1 MPATSPMPGG
11 SGQHYGDT
19 IYCEATCLPE
29 EVYYQGSEDEYYEN
43 HSARRLRYEA
53 AGRRFLDGDVPL
65 ILTATLR
72 GPFGRDSGWDNPWRS
87 GQHVPQRGTTSTAQ
101 GASKVFKRPKG
112 LQPEKRPTK
121 TQDTPQCHLPSP
133 QSLKQVSVERHSFLE
148 DENIA
153 RVQHWRSGIQPFE
166 TKPDDIRA
174 KPVTP
179 SHRLPSSGRKRA
191 SGSDS
196 PYKTPIKRRKTDA
209 TPLRS
214 RSAAASSM
222 RASPF
227 SSSFRTLAGRNPT
240 PTRNAS
246 YSMQDDDDE
255 LGAEDE
261 LTTEPR
267 SSFTSSFR
275 TGNPSPRR
283 RSPKKAIWKPS
294 SSDCVDSEDELAE
307 DEAANLKAAATLSSP
322 VSNRGA
328 TKRTTLGGLHPS
340 AGPQRHPAQAIE
352 AHEPQRV
359 QSPYRL
365 AQIQE
370 DEETEDEGSTSSESI
385 EQPSREVDMQQDD
398 SLRVHVRANSD
409 GTEGC
414 KVAEPVGVRE
424 SSPLSSVSSSFDNTS
439 WSGLSSIEEEDAN
452 DSDALG
458 HTELE
463 RPDAG
468 NSVTV
473 NLSGKVAEDYQGETV
488 GEEEENQ
495 VLLSGDGP
503 DSDGFSELSE
513 PSTVESDFDIQ
524 RMIAQDGPENT
535 PAPEAAAVTAIAAN
549 IVSEVGGTQN
559 ERSEMGEAS
568 SFVSNGSESR
578 AEEIDVPIGG
588 ADESMSLIRERRS
601 TAPTTVNMTTA
612 NGAGIG
618 DSQSTEN
625 LEAIMPA
632 EAEHTNNFREPAA
645 TPPESGS
652 TGLSLKSML
661 QRLVPVNPWRKSQ
674 SSQVESQTP
683 TAMRDNVEVN
693 LEDPEYVE
701 SNKAIPE
708 DTVAEQ
714 CHETQNEA
722 ASEVP
727 ATYATAPDMHTMS
740 SSQPNS
746 EVDQRITHSISSP
759 GGPLDGEEALESEQT
774 RPCSDDQG
782 ESEEL
787 THPLPGL
794 PQQSTTLAA
803 VSAGWLRA
811 TSPGIEKTPAEAQTS
826 CLIGAAQAP
835 ISDEVAKPLT
845 DICDRHE
852 QTTGVNAYGT
862 TPPRPST
869 PESQSLLQP
878 FSAFMTPS
886 PVHRARKM
894 QRRKLRVSGGCLPTT
909 QGILRSALKTPWT
922 SDKPNRRV
930 SWAPLPC
937 EEAHEYGTVTG
948 TRAASPPPLTA
959 VEDLPT
965 SKDAEFQGHFN
976 AVARRANE
984 APVYV
989 PPTASQE
996 TDDSRGPYAVA
1007 ESFSAADEMRHA
1019 PSFGA
1024 PMEMM
1029 GVTSDDAGDDMD
1041 LTDKVFQDLEDLLR
1055 PWDLDAELEQA
1066 RNEPA
1071 FDAIEIGV

>member
-1 MPATSPMPGG
+1 
-11 SGQHYGDT
+11 
-19 IYCEATCLPE
+19 
-29 EVYYQGSEDEYYEN
+29 
-43 HSARRLRYEA
+43 
-53 AGRRFLDGDVPL
+53 
-65 ILTATLR
+65 
-72 GPFGRDSGWDNPWRS
+72 
-87 GQHVPQRGTTSTAQ
+87 
-101 GASKVFKRPKG
+101 
-112 LQPEKRPTK
+112 
-121 TQDTPQCHLPSP
+121 
-133 QSLKQVSVERHSFLE
+133 
-148 DENIA
+148 
-153 RVQHWRSGIQPFE
+153 
-166 TKPDDIRA
+166 
-174 KPVTP
+174 
-179 SHRLPSSGRKRA
+179 
-191 SGSDS
+191 
-196 PYKTPIKRRKTDA
+196 
-209 TPLRS
+209 
-214 RSAAASSM
+214 
-222 RASPF
+222 
-227 SSSFRTLAGRNPT
+227 
-240 PTRNAS
+240 
-246 YSMQDDDDE
+246 MQDDDE

-267 SSFTSSFR
+267 SSFTSSFGTR
-275 TGNPSPRR
+275 NLSPRR

-328 TKRTTLGGLHPS
+328 TKRTTLGGLHTS
-340 AGPQRHPAQAIE
+340 AGPQRHPAQALE
-352 AHEPQRV
+352 AHEPQRA

-370 DEETEDEGSTSSESI
+370 DEETENEGSTSSESI
-385 EQPSREVDMQQDD
+385 EQPSREVEMQQDD
-398 SLRVHVRANSD
+398 GLRVHMWANSD

-424 SSPLSSVSSSFDNTS
+424 SSPLSSVSSSFDKTS
-439 WSGLSSIEEEDAN
+439 WSGLSSIEEEGAN

-458 HTELE
+458 ETELE
-463 RPDAG
+463 WPDAG

-473 NLSGKVAEDYQGETV
+473 DLSGSVVEDYQGGTV
-488 GEEEENQ
+488 DEEEENQ
-495 VLLSGDGP
+495 ILLSGDGP

-524 RMIAQDGPENT
+524 RLIAQDGPENT
-535 PAPEAAAVTAIAAN
+535 PAPEAAPVAAMAAN
-549 IVSEVGGTQN
+549 MVSEAEETQN
-559 ERSEMGEAS
+559 ERSEMGETS
-568 SFVSNGSESR
+568 SSVSNGSEYR

-588 ADESMSLIRERRS
+588 VGESVSPIRERRS
-601 TAPTTVNMTTA
+601 TAPTTVNITTA
-612 NGAGIG
+612 NGAGMD

-625 LEAIMPA
+625 LKAIMPA

-645 TPPESGS
+645 TPPEPGP

-683 TAMRDNVEVN
+683 TAMRDNAEVN

-722 ASEVP
+722 ALEVP
-727 ATYATAPDMHTMS
+727 ATYSTAPDMRTMPS
-740 SSQPNS
+740 PQPNS

-774 RPCSDDQG
+774 RPCSDDHG
-782 ESEEL
+782 ESEEA

-794 PQQSTTLAA
+794 RQQSATLAA
-803 VSAGWLRA
+803 VPAGWLSA

-826 CLIGAAQAP
+826 CLIGSAQAS

-845 DICDRHE
+845 DICDHHE
-852 QTTGVNAYGT
+852 QTTGVDVYGT
-862 TPPRPST
+862 TPRPST
-869 PESQSLLQP
+869 PESQFLLQP

-894 QRRKLRVSGGCLPTT
+894 QRSKLRVSGACLLTT
-909 QGILRSALKTPWT
+909 QGILRSALKTPW
-922 SDKPNRRV
+922 SSGKPNRRV
-930 SWAPLPC
+930 SWAPRPC
-937 EEAHEYGTVTG
+937 EEAHEDDTATG

-1007 ESFSAADEMRHA
+1007 ESFSAADEMGHA

-1029 GVTSDDAGDDMD
+1029 GVTSDDTGDDMD

-1071 FDAIEIGV
+1071 FGAIETGV